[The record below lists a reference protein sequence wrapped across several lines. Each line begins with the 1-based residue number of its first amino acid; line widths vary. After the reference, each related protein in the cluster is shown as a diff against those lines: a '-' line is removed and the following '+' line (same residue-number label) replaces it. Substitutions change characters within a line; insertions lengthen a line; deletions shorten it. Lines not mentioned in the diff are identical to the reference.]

1 MTLFQ
6 RLRFNKLPQTPLSA
20 TLSATLAAPLEPL
33 SSGSCKYYVTG
44 IDRIR
49 LRCAFLLGPFD
60 SAEGALAHIEH
71 ARALTAAKFPAEA
84 PQLVY
89 GTAGVERGMGLPLAL
104 FSQKARLRSGQPTNA

>member
-6 RLRFNKLPQTPLSA
+6 RLRFNKLPQTHT
-20 TLSATLAAPLEPL
+20 TLPATLAGPTEPP
-33 SSGSCKYYVTG
+33 SRDSCKYYVTG

-60 SAEGALAHIEH
+60 SAEGALANIEH

-84 PQLVY
+84 PLLVY
-89 GTAGVERGMGLPLAL
+89 GTAGIERGMGLPLAL
-104 FSQKARLRSGQPTNA
+104 FSQRARLRSGQPTNA